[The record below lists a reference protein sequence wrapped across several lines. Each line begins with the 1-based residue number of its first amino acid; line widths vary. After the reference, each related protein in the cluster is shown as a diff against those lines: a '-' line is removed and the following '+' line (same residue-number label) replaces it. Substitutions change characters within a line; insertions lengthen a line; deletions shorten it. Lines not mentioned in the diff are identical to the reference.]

1 MEKENAELVLYTK
14 IRNQNANYNQ
24 TIGSIIPKIAIGPIG
39 HIIIIHG
46 KEITERS
53 KLRWYS
59 HLRPAPD
66 QKENNLVGPCSK
78 TPKTIFTYEI
88 ILMPTKRDDIEK
100 ELAEASV

>member
-1 MEKENAELVLYTK
+1 MPENGERECRA
-14 IRNQNANYNQ
+14 
-24 TIGSIIPKIAIGPIG
+24 G
-39 HIIIIHG
+39 IIHKLTLIG
-46 KEITERS
+46 RSRFPQEERTS
-53 KLRWYS
+53 KS
-59 HLRPAPD
+59 KPSAPD